1 LEIKPN
7 DHLLLCTDGLTEMV
21 DDKTIASLLENA
33 GTADQACENLV
44 TVALAAGGLDN
55 VTVVL
60 ARFGAERED

>member
-1 LEIKPN
+1 
-7 DHLLLCTDGLTEMV
+7 
-21 DDKTIASLLENA
+21 LENA
-33 GTADQACENLV
+33 DTADQACENLV